1 MAHTVNDLELAMSAI
16 CDEEAVTS
24 EHTVSPIPWRGD
36 LYTSTRKMTIGYVLQ
51 DDSWVE
57 VPECQTRAVR
67 IAKEKLESLGHKLV
81 EFKPPP
87 FYDVTIAICRLLF
100 GAPPTDTKGEKLMQH
115 NANFAKVFNIPEA
128 MRPFYSKWLDY
139 AGQKVDDFAIK
150 LKMSLSKS

>member
-67 IAKEKLESLGHKLV
+67 IAKEKLESLGHTLV
-81 EFKPPP
+81 EFKPPQLS
-87 FYDVTIAICRLLF
+87 DVTIAILQLMAGKRP
-100 GAPPTDTKGEKLMQH
+100 ADTHGEKLMQH
-115 NANFAKVFNIPEA
+115 YTNSTRLNNIPEA